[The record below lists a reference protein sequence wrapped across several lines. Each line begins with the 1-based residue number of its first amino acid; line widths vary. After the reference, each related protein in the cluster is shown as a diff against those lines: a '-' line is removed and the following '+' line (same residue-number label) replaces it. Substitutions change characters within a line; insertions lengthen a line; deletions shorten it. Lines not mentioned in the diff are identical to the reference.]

1 MELIEEILSQYINNK
16 VNAEVKR
23 QARLIIDT
31 LKEKVLPI
39 ITNKFEKREVE
50 QWFQIVKERVS

>member
-1 MELIEEILSQYINNK
+1 MNLLEEILQDYINRK

-23 QARLIIDT
+23 QTRLILDT

-50 QWFQIVKERVS
+50 QWFDIVKERIS